1 MLVPDQSGGVRDS
14 SQPGCSF
21 DFLAVRLLLALQG
34 SLQVLLL
41 LAWVF
46 LLLAGEE
53 TLEVAGAF
61 FVLSDSRPLARQLHL
76 HRGRERVAPTH
87 PLQAL
92 ERIQRPNKCVFDG
105 RLKGHRLAQHARRRK
120 ECSLFLVLH
129 PFRREVAS

>member
-34 SLQVLLL
+34 SLQVLLF

-53 TLEVAGAF
+53 TLEVGGTF
-61 FVLSDSRPLARQLHL
+61 FVLSDSRPLAR
-76 HRGRERVAPTH
+76 
-87 PLQAL
+87 
-92 ERIQRPNKCVFDG
+92 
-105 RLKGHRLAQHARRRK
+105 
-120 ECSLFLVLH
+120 
-129 PFRREVAS
+129 

>member
-34 SLQVLLL
+34 SLQALLF

-53 TLEVAGAF
+53 A
-61 FVLSDSRPLARQLHL
+61 
-76 HRGRERVAPTH
+76 
-87 PLQAL
+87 
-92 ERIQRPNKCVFDG
+92 
-105 RLKGHRLAQHARRRK
+105 
-120 ECSLFLVLH
+120 
-129 PFRREVAS
+129 REVGPSFSFQTSDR